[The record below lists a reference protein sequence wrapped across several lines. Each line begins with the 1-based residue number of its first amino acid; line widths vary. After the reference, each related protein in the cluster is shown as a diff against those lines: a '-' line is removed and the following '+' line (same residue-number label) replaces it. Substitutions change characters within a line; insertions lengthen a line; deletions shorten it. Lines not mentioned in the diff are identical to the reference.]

1 MTYALS
7 TDIHRSEK
15 RFFDRWRIIKNECN
29 TGVGNG
35 MENQYSPDF
44 FLFFFGVKITVCWV
58 VIYRHTAYRHT
69 LIVQVGT
76 PIRCLVTPD
85 SSGKKGGRNSQIIK
99 KERERKRRRRGEE
112 MKSIR
117 GVLLLGKIIQNFQE
131 SITRSITWLIY
142 LYFKKKD
149 FYMG

>member
-1 MTYALS
+1 MTYTLS

-15 RFFDRWRIIKNECN
+15 RFFDRWRIIKNEEASITQVWV
-29 TGVGNG
+29 TGWKI
-35 MENQYSPDF
+35 SIHPISF
-44 FLFFFGVKITVCWV
+44 FFFFGVKITVCWV

-112 MKSIR
+112 MKSRDKRCFALRENYLEFPGIDNAIDN
-117 GVLLLGKIIQNFQE
+117 VAYL
-131 SITRSITWLIY
+131 SI
-142 LYFKKKD
+142 F
-149 FYMG
+149 